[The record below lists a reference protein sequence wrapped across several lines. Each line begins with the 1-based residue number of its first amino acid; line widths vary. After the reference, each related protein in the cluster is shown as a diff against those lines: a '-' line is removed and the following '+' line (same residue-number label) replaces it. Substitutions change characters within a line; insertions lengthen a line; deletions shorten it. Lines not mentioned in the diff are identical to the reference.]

1 MVPGD
6 DADEGEDGNSRVTE
20 VMTDSEE
27 GDPDTGVQVNV
38 VAAGGESAC
47 LHVESEPM
55 EVLLLLP
62 PPLLLELPLLQ
73 FERLELVTAVS
84 DKEVTAGED
93 TVVRLVTE
101 RGEQLVTTE
110 ADEEEEEEEQAE
122 VEVQVE
128 EEGDEEV
135 ILPLL
140 LLLLLLLVTSF
151 NKRLDLLGGGVER
164 GGLVLLRFKFEEVLL
179 WLGW

>member
-27 GDPDTGVQVNV
+27 GDPDTGVEVKV

-47 LHVESEPM
+47 LHVASEPM
-55 EVLLLLP
+55 ELLVLLLL
-62 PPLLLELPLLQ
+62 LLLILL
-73 FERLELVTAVS
+73 LLLLVTAAL

-101 RGEQLVTTE
+101 RAGQLVTTG
-110 ADEEEEEEEQAE
+110 AD
-122 VEVQVE
+122 
-128 EEGDEEV
+128 EEGDEV
-135 ILPLL
+135 RALVLL
-140 LLLLLLLVTSF
+140 LLLWLLLLVTSF
-151 NKRLDLLGGGVER
+151 NKRLDLTGGGVER
-164 GGLVLLRFKFEEVLL
+164 GGLVLLRLRFEEVLL